1 MSEATPQDLFVH
13 AASRTVNERVRSWYT
28 PSALAANFAESLAP
42 VIARLT
48 DEATATAFH
57 AHCQLPGTDVGDFF
71 HQIVRLPDGTATLAG
86 LRFEGSTLDHPFI
99 AVFASTNAMTAERCE
114 QARAALPGAFPTLAP
129 RSVRVWSPLPPD
141 PFPPAWTRG
150 KRHVAT
156 PLRELAVLAREP
168 SPRVTLSRTTVDAIY
183 DRYAATYAELHASR
197 PELARAAR
205 QEPREDLEDYAAEGG
220 LFSIL
225 VDDRWAGLAAV
236 FRANEYGLR
245 GYCVGE
251 LVLTA
256 ETRGSGFAA
265 SIQQRLAHAL
275 VDRGDDVLFGHIH
288 PINLPAQRSARAAG
302 RHDVGGM
309 LWMPCG

>member
-1 MSEATPQDLFVH
+1 
-13 AASRTVNERVRSWYT
+13 VNERVRSWYAA
-28 PSALAANFAESLAP
+28 PALETNLAESLAP

-57 AHCQLPGTDVGDFF
+57 AHCQLPGTDVRDFF
-71 HQIVRLPDGTATLAG
+71 HKVVRLPDGTATIAG

-99 AVFASTNAMTAERCE
+99 AVFASTNAMTVERCE
-114 QARAALPGAFPTLAP
+114 QARVVTPAAFSTLAP
-129 RSVRVWSPLPPD
+129 RAVRVWSPLD
-141 PFPPAWTRG
+141 GDAFPTAWTRG

-156 PLRELAVLAREP
+156 PLRELAALAREP
-168 SPRVTLSRTTVDAIY
+168 SPRVTLVRATVDAIY
-183 DRYAATYAELHASR
+183 DRYAATYAELHATR
-197 PELARAAR
+197 PELVAAAR

-225 VDDRWAGLAAV
+225 VDERWAGLAAV

-245 GYCVGE
+245 GYCIGE

-256 ETRGSGFAA
+256 ETRGSGFAR

-275 VDRGDDVLFGHIH
+275 DDRGDDVLFGHIH
-288 PINLPAQRSARAAG
+288 PINLAAQRSAHAAG